1 MIDLDSQTPCT
12 GYPIIDC
19 YQRSKLPSK
28 YAMDSMP
35 LNTDCPHHAVL
46 LQLNPQH
53 PVITDPSA
61 LQRLQYTPPIGLTQ
75 AFRMGT
81 SASSG
86 CTCDKI
92 NREDMKDIS
101 RELDIMAR
109 GSTTQSTGVNS
120 R

>member
-1 MIDLDSQTPCT
+1 
-12 GYPIIDC
+12 
-19 YQRSKLPSK
+19 
-28 YAMDSMP
+28 MP

-53 PVITDPSA
+53 PVITDPHA

-75 AFRMGT
+75 AVRMGT
-81 SASSG
+81 SASGG
-86 CTCDKI
+86 CTCDKK
-92 NREDMKDIS
+92 NRDDMKDIS

-109 GSTTQSTGVNS
+109 GSTTQSEGVNS